1 MELSRPMFSV
11 DAGELL
17 EEVALQLSVSGGSGI
32 RVGLRFGFGVCG
44 VVIAVL
50 TRFIGEASAGAGFG
64 FAFGF
69 GFGIR
74 TFGFGFGFGFRT
86 FGFGCAFDF
95 GIPTSSFGIGGPGE
109 GGRRRKCKAVREL
122 NHHGARWL
130 PMMRRQTA
138 AWRTSLSIT

>member
-1 MELSRPMFSV
+1 MLMEFIQPMFSGDDGGLPNV
-11 DAGELL
+11 

-50 TRFIGEASAGAGFG
+50 TWFIGEASAGAGFG

-74 TFGFGFGFGFRT
+74 TFGFGFGFRT

-109 GGRRRKCKAVREL
+109 GGWGVA
-122 NHHGARWL
+122 NAR
-130 PMMRRQTA
+130 PCA
-138 AWRTSLSIT
+138 N